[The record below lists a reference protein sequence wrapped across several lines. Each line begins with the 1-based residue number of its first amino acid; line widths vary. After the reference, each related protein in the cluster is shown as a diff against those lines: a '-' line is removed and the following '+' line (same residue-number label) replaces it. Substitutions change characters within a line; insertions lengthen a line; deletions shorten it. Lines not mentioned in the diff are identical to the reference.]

1 MKKYLL
7 VSIIF
12 LIIGCKSQ
20 KEENS
25 LIYKSDA
32 YSLFRD
38 RIKQGTHEAFVVSA
52 NEIKSNYKNSEKSW
66 KNSVDISKKPS
77 YKSDQPIVDA
87 LFNLSTEEAIKNI
100 EADSTL
106 RTGAKWGGVWT
117 RDISYSIF
125 LAFAYQEPE
134 IAKISLMKKV
144 NRDRIIQD
152 TGSGG
157 AWPISS
163 DRVIWATGAWEIYK
177 VTGDNNW
184 LKKVFPIIKNSLE
197 DDYKTIYNAETGLF
211 KGESSF
217 LDWREQTYPKWMS
230 NMDIFVSENL
240 GTNVAHYNAYKILA
254 EMAQILK
261 EPAGV
266 YEKRAADLK
275 TAINAKLWMK
285 NNGYY
290 GQYLYGRPNLTL
302 SPRFEA
308 LGESLAVLF
317 EVADQ
322 EKSSS
327 IFQNS
332 PVTAYGVTCIYPQI
346 PEIPPYHNNAIW
358 PFVQAYWNLAA
369 AKTGNE
375 KALLHGLSSI
385 YRAGGLFLT
394 NYENMVAETGD
405 FEGTE
410 INSDRMLWSMAG
422 NLAMVNRVFIG
433 FNFEKDGLRF
443 SPTIPKA
450 FGGKKSLTNFKYR
463 NAILDIEVNGFGKHI
478 KSIKLNGKDLSNAF
492 FPANLKGKHNI
503 VIKMDNQSF
512 DKDAINLV
520 PNHFSLPNPT
530 VNLVG
535 ISLQWKPI
543 KGAKQYLVYKDGNLF
558 TKTTSTSLEIDLNQ
572 FATYKVSAIDDKG
585 WESFT
590 SEPIMVYPKQNIT
603 VIETE
608 NNVEKSLLNYTNY
621 TGSGFI
627 ESTTTKN
634 QQIEIDLNT
643 EKTGKYLIDFRYSN
657 GSGPW
662 NTENKC
668 AIRSLYLNNNYVGAL
683 VFPQRGTGLWTDWD
697 YSNSYQL
704 DLEKGSNKIKIA
716 FENWNNNMN
725 VETNTMMLD
734 NLRIIFLEK

>member
-1 MKKYLL
+1 MKKYLI

-12 LIIGCKSQ
+12 IIIGCKSQ
-20 KEENS
+20 KEKTTPV
-25 LIYKSDA
+25 YKSDA
-32 YSLFRD
+32 YTLFRD
-38 RIKQGTHEAFVVSA
+38 KIKQGTHEAFVISS

-66 KNSVDISKKPS
+66 KKSLDLSNKPK
-77 YKSDQPIVDA
+77 YTSDQPIVDA

-134 IAKISLMKKV
+134 IGKISLMKKV

-163 DRVIWATGAWEIYK
+163 DRVIWASGAWEIYK

-197 DDYKTIYNAETGLF
+197 DDYKTIYDAETGLF

-240 GTNVAHYNAYKILA
+240 GTNVAHYKAYKILA

-261 EPAGV
+261 EPTDI
-266 YEKRAADLK
+266 YEKRATDLK
-275 TAINAKLWMK
+275 TAINAKFWMK
-285 NNGYY
+285 DKGFY
-290 GQYLYGRPNLTL
+290 GQYLYGRPNLTI

-317 EVADQ
+317 EVADN
-322 EKSSS
+322 EKSNS

-332 PVTAYGVTCIYPQI
+332 PITAFGVTCIYPQI

-433 FNFEKDGLRF
+433 LNFEKDGLRF
-443 SPTIPKA
+443 LPTIPKA

-463 NAILDIEVNGFGKHI
+463 AAILDIEVNGFGQHI
-478 KSIKLNGKDLSNAF
+478 KSIKLNGKELPNAF
-492 FPANLKGKHNI
+492 FPANLKGKHSI

-520 PNHFSLPNPT
+520 PNHFSLPNPI
-530 VNLVG
+530 VSLIEN
-535 ISLQWKPI
+535 SLQWKPVE
-543 KGAKQYLVYKDGNLF
+543 GAKEFFIYKNGSLL
-558 TKTTSTSLEIDLNQ
+558 TKTNLTNFVVDLNQ

-590 SEPIMVYPKQNIT
+590 NEPIMVYPKQNIT

-608 NNVEKSLLNYTNY
+608 NNLEKSILNYTNY

-634 QQIEIDLNT
+634 REIEIDLNI
-643 EKTGKYLIDFRYSN
+643 EKPGKYLIDFRYSN

-668 AIRSLYLNNNYVGAL
+668 AIRSLYLNNNYVGTL
-683 VFPQRGTGLWTDWD
+683 VFPQRGTGLWSDWD

-704 DLEKGSNKIKIA
+704 DLKKGSHKIKLV

-734 NLRIIFLEK
+734 NLRIIYLE